1 MKIIALVTDAFGV
14 SGGIAQYNRDF
25 LTALAMQTDI
35 DTIKVL
41 PRNGVPA
48 QAPDNI
54 EQLPSQ
60 QSTWLYAFISLWRA
74 VKYKP
79 DLIFCG
85 HLNFLPLAWLISKLV
100 NVPIWL
106 QLHGIDAWER
116 PNDLTARLAEKVN
129 LVTCVSRYTRRKFLS
144 WSNIYPSH
152 VKVLPNTVP
161 EFIGNQPDPA
171 LVESLGIKGK
181 KTLLTVGRLSASE
194 CYKGHDR
201 IIACLPQL
209 LKQIPNLCYLV
220 AGDGDDRARLEGM
233 VAQNSVS
240 SSVKFLGKI
249 SNEQLSDLYQVIDL
263 FAMPSTGE
271 GFGIVFLEAMA
282 AGTPVL
288 GLDRDGSVDPLQD
301 GNLGTV
307 ATEEN
312 LCEVLFNTL
321 NASPSKNIADRVQ
334 DIFGQK
340 RFQNQIQQL
349 LQTKCLQ
356 VNN

>member
-1 MKIIALVTDAFGV
+1 MKIIALVTDAFGA

-41 PRNGVPA
+41 PRNGVPT

-144 WSNIYPSH
+144 WSNIYP
-152 VKVLPNTVP
+152 P
-161 EFIGNQPDPA
+161 
-171 LVESLGIKGK
+171 
-181 KTLLTVGRLSASE
+181 
-194 CYKGHDR
+194 
-201 IIACLPQL
+201 
-209 LKQIPNLCYLV
+209 
-220 AGDGDDRARLEGM
+220 M
-233 VAQNSVS
+233 
-240 SSVKFLGKI
+240 
-249 SNEQLSDLYQVIDL
+249 
-263 FAMPSTGE
+263 
-271 GFGIVFLEAMA
+271 
-282 AGTPVL
+282 
-288 GLDRDGSVDPLQD
+288 
-301 GNLGTV
+301 
-307 ATEEN
+307 
-312 LCEVLFNTL
+312 
-321 NASPSKNIADRVQ
+321 
-334 DIFGQK
+334 
-340 RFQNQIQQL
+340 
-349 LQTKCLQ
+349 
-356 VNN
+356 

>member
-1 MKIIALVTDAFGV
+1 MKILALVTDAFGA

-25 LTALAMQTDI
+25 LTALAIQTDI
-35 DTIKVL
+35 NTIKVL
-41 PRNGVPA
+41 PRNGDPE

-60 QSTWLYAFISLWRA
+60 QSTWLYAVITFWRA
-74 VKYKP
+74 LKYKP
-79 DLIFCG
+79 GLIFCG
-85 HLNFLPLAWLISKLV
+85 HLNFLPLAWLISKLTSA
-100 NVPIWL
+100 PIWL

-116 PNDLTARLAEKVN
+116 PNGLTAKLTEKVN
-129 LVTCVSRYTRRKFLS
+129 LVTCVSRYTRRRFLS
-144 WSNIYPSH
+144 WANIRHSN
-152 VKVLPNTVP
+152 VKILPNTIS
-161 EFIGNQPDPA
+161 EFINQQNDP
-171 LVESLGIKGK
+171 VFEENLGIKGK
-181 KTLLTVGRLSASE
+181 KIILTVGRLSASE
-194 CYKGHDR
+194 HYKGHDR

-209 LKQIPNLCYLV
+209 LKQMPNLCYLIV
-220 AGDGDDRARLEGM
+220 GDGDDRARLEELI
-233 VAQNSVS
+233 VKNDVS
-240 SSVKFLGKI
+240 SNIKFIGNI
-249 SNEQLSDLYQVIDL
+249 SNEQLSNLYSIADL

-288 GLDRDGSVDPLQD
+288 SLDLDGSVDPLQD

-307 ATEEN
+307 ATEVN
-312 LCEVLFNTL
+312 LCEVLCDAL
-321 NASPSKNIADRVQ
+321 DALPSKNLADRVQ

-340 RFQNQIQQL
+340 RFKNHIQQL